1 MEDAGPMPEKT
12 GWSGTQVGVLVILL
26 IVTNAV
32 TGAVVFF
39 ALPQAAPETV
49 LVVYHPWSGSERD
62 LFLPV
67 LEDFTTRTGIKVSDV
82 TFRQEDLQTI
92 LPAQFAAER
101 TPADVIFHA
110 SGFIRQF
117 GIDGHA
123 VDMSGTLNEAD
134 YSVGALDPLK
144 SGSAIYG
151 GAYTAKAKPGF
162 WYKDSLFTSKGWDKT
177 PANYAGFTALL
188 ADIAADGMTPI
199 VSGDGVGWP
208 LSDVTEHFIATYGGA
223 QMHRDLVSG
232 AKAFTDADVKA
243 IFTDYLVPLLTAGYF
258 GPLVEW
264 TAGVQ
269 NLQDEVN
276 ALYFQGSWLP
286 TMSQITD
293 TGTTANMRAL
303 ALPGGVAVQ
312 GVVLPVDYVFV
323 PTYTTRM
330 ADAMTLFN
338 YLISVEG
345 QEKQIE
351 QGGHFATHV
360 NADPSLAPPTF
371 AGDLIAGKDILPD
384 LDDTIGGSFQTNFW
398 AQLQLLWADPSALD
412 AILID
417 IEAAR

>member
-1 MEDAGPMPEKT
+1 
-12 GWSGTQVGVLVILL
+12 
-26 IVTNAV
+26 
-32 TGAVVFF
+32 
-39 ALPQAAPETV
+39 
-49 LVVYHPWSGSERD
+49 
-62 LFLPV
+62 
-67 LEDFTTRTGIKVSDV
+67 LEDFTDRTGIKVSDV

-92 LPAQFAAER
+92 LPLQFAASR
-101 TPADVIFHA
+101 TPADVIFMA
-110 SGFIRQF
+110 SGFIRDW

-123 VDMSGTLNEAD
+123 VDMSGTLDEAN
-134 YSVGALDPLK
+134 YLEGALDPIS
-144 SGSAIYG
+144 SGTAVYG
-151 GAYTAKAKPGF
+151 GAFTGKVKPGF
-162 WYKDSLFTSKGWDKT
+162 WYKNDLFTSKGWDTT
-177 PANYAGFTALL
+177 PANFAAFQALL
-188 ADIAADGMTPI
+188 ADIATDMTPI

-223 QMHRDLVSG
+223 AMHKGLVSG

-243 IFTDYLVPLLTAGYF
+243 VFADRLVPLLSAGYF

-264 TAGVQ
+264 TAGVK

-293 TGTTANMRAL
+293 TGTTDNMRAM
-303 ALPGGVAVQ
+303 ALPGGVADQ
-312 GVVLPVDYVFV
+312 GVVFSVDYVFV

-330 ADAMTLFN
+330 ADAQAFFD
-338 YLISVEG
+338 YLMSVAG

-360 NADPSLAPPTF
+360 DADPSKAPPTF
-371 AGDLIAGKDILPD
+371 SGDLIAGKEILAD
-384 LDDTIGGSFQTNFW
+384 LDDTIGGSFQTTFW

-412 AILID
+412 AVLAA